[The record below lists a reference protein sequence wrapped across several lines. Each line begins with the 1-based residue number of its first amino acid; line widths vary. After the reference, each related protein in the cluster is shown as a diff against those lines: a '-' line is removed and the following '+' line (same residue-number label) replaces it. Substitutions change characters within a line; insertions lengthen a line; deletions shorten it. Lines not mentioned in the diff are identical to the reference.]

1 MRATAR
7 SIACAAL
14 LAWSLVAPRAT
25 AAGPSDACFD
35 AYERAQ
41 RLRKEGHLRAT
52 QEKLLVCAA
61 ATCPTFVS
69 RDCTQ
74 WSREVERIQ
83 PRVVFGAKDE
93 RGGDLAAVEVSV
105 DGEKIVRSL
114 DGRAVPLDPGR
125 HAVRYQWGARAMDLE
140 IVLGEG
146 ELRRLDAQFKGP
158 TAATAPTPTPT
169 PEQAPPRSAGAPV
182 TTWVLGGVA
191 VAAGAVFAGFALAG
205 KNKEGCAPQCSDA
218 EIATLRRDYLIADVS
233 LLVGIAAIG
242 GALYFWLTRDPAPAA
257 PAPDP
262 ATRGA
267 SDFALRL
274 APVVGG
280 ATLGTVMR
288 F

>member
-1 MRATAR
+1 MRATAS
-7 SIACAAL
+7 SIACAIL
-14 LAWSLVAPRAT
+14 VAWSLAAPRAA
-25 AAGPSDACFD
+25 AAGGTDVCFD

-61 ATCPTFVS
+61 ASCPAFVS

-74 WSREVERIQ
+74 WSREVERLQ

-93 RGGDLAAVEVSV
+93 RGGDLGAVEVSV
-105 DGEKIVRSL
+105 DGEKLARSL

-125 HAVRYQWGARAMDLE
+125 HVVKYQWGARAMELE

-158 TAATAPTPTPT
+158 TPAPTPT
-169 PEQAPPRSAGAPV
+169 PEQAPPPKGGAPV

-191 VAAGAVFAGFALAG
+191 VAAGAAFAGFALAG
-205 KNKEGCAPQCSDA
+205 KSTETCAPRCSDA
-218 EIATLRRDYLIADVS
+218 EIATLRRDYLVADVS
-233 LLVGIAAIG
+233 LLVGLAAIG
-242 GALYFWLTRDPAPAA
+242 GAVYFWLTRGPASASTAA
-257 PAPDP
+257 GP
-262 ATRGA
+262 ATRDAGEL
-267 SDFALRL
+267 ALRIS
-274 APVVGG
+274 PVAGG
-280 ATLGTVMR
+280 ATLGTVVS